1 MGYLGMYTF
10 QAYIFSY
17 LLVACNLSV
26 AAATNV
32 LIVQPFCATFATMGA
47 GFILKYRGRPKW
59 IIVAGF
65 CVNVLG
71 MGLTLRYRD
80 ASVRIAPLIVGQGL
94 FGIGQGMVYTIQTAM
109 QASVGEPCML
119 FPHPNTLI
127 PISMIHVTDNSSFL
141 AMAQVTA
148 LYTTLGAVGSAF
160 GSAISGSVWIS
171 KRATPG
177 HTRIRLRSYN

>member
-1 MGYLGMYTF
+1 MYTF

-26 AAATNV
+26 AASTNV
-32 LIVQPFCATFATMGA
+32 LIVQPFCATFGIMGA
-47 GFILKYRGRPKW
+47 GFILKYQGRPKW
-59 IIVAGF
+59 IIVSGY

-94 FGIGQGMVYTIQTAM
+94 FGVGQGIVYTIQTAM
-109 QASVGEPCML
+109 QASVGESCML
-119 FPHPNTLI
+119 FPPQNTPFPLSVI
-127 PISMIHVTDNSSFL
+127 KVTDPSSFL

-148 LYTTLGAVGSAF
+148 LYATLGAIGSAF

-171 KRATPG
+171 KGEPPLVTRG
-177 HTRIRLRSYN
+177 HA